1 MNTTIAIEIG
11 QDIIGRRN
19 LWCYTQ
25 LFDFHLRYRYSVMSA
40 FKQLTYSRIYPTRQA
55 VN

>member
-1 MNTTIAIEIG
+1 MNTTIAIEAR

-25 LFDFHLRYRYSVMSA
+25 LFNFHLRYRYSVMSA
-40 FKQLTYSRIYPTRQA
+40 FKQLYSRIYTTRQA